1 MQIMAVTFDNKVR
14 INNMT
19 ESESPQLPMDMIIHI
34 LSYLSTSDRMS
45 ARLVSQTWREAS
57 LAMKFV
63 DQEALVLG
71 RPRSDNL
78 NPVLDM
84 LQHSTRPFYHFIFKE
99 VELKRNIPIWDQYGP
114 RMKSLVLL
122 CCDLSEK
129 TLVEILKCCTSLQ
142 ILRINACRE
151 CLMSGRL
158 LEDENDVKELSETF
172 KNLKE
177 LSLGYNRFLSDALF
191 NRLVAICPN
200 LESLSLMG
208 CQISF
213 HCGLYKKFY
222 PQNRITVP
230 NASKSVLTFLNT
242 LHYLK
247 QQAHKL
253 KHLNF
258 GYTLIDGTALATL
271 SNLEDLKLESLMLQ
285 GCYQLTIE
293 GIKGLTQ
300 HQTSLKILDISFC
313 VRITDASLLCICK
326 NLTKLETFK
335 VRRCRAITD
344 SGVHY
349 IQLLRNLKELDIS
362 ENEQLTGNCI
372 SHGLCSDSKMVNSNL
387 EENFDSENINF
398 CSETEDYNMEKTR
411 QKRNLQIVSA
421 NALHLHEESIECIS
435 RCFPNLRQLEL
446 SYCFSGVTD
455 KTIQMIFKELV
466 HLQILKISHCD
477 KVSDAGLTGMGAGN
491 QQCVENIQIVY
502 EPEFTECK
510 HRISLRSKAEEEIVR
525 DADRKREVM
534 KLCETVSRPLDFK
547 TCSGFSLI
555 RLKGL
560 RELDLSGCNRITDVS
575 LKHAFAFS
583 ELRVLNLSQCQQVT
597 HVGLDYLSRN
607 NPAIEDLN
615 LNQCHNISDIGIS
628 YLVQR
633 LFRLKRLYI
642 QGCSQ
647 LTDHTLDSIKLYCK
661 SLHYLDTRY
670 CRGMSVAALECL
682 THLYVDWFKHVGD
695 IVSPENEI
703 PPPPAPPLP
712 SLPSLP

>member
-1 MQIMAVTFDNKVR
+1 VTITSDNKAR
-14 INNMT
+14 IHNMT
-19 ESESPQLPMDMIIHI
+19 DLESIHLPIDIIIHI
-34 LSYLSTSDRMS
+34 LSYLPTSDRMS
-45 ARLVSQTWREAS
+45 ARLVSHSWREAS

-71 RPRSDNL
+71 RPRAYNL
-78 NPVLDM
+78 CRIM
-84 LQHSTRPFYHFIFKE
+84 EILQHSTRPFYHFVFRE
-99 VELKRNIPIWDQYGP
+99 VELKKNMPVWDQYGP
-114 RMKSLVLL
+114 HMKSLVLL

-129 TLVEILKCCTSLQ
+129 TLVEILKYCSSLKV
-142 ILRINACRE
+142 LRINACRE

-158 LEDENDVKELSETF
+158 LEDENDIKELSETF
-172 KNLKE
+172 QNLQE

-191 NRLVAICPN
+191 NRLVSICLN
-200 LESLSLMG
+200 LKSLSLMG

-213 HCGLYKKFY
+213 HSGLYKKFY
-222 PQNRITVP
+222 PRNRITLP
-230 NASKSVLTFLNT
+230 EASNSVLTFLNT

-247 QQAHKL
+247 RQAHKL

-271 SNLEDLKLESLMLQ
+271 SSVEDLKLESLMLQ

-300 HQTSLKILDISFC
+300 HQTSLKVLDLSFC

-326 NLTKLETFK
+326 NLTKLETLRIK
-335 VRRCRAITD
+335 RCRAVTD
-344 SGVHY
+344 TGVQY
-349 IQLLRNLKELDIS
+349 IRLLENLKELDIS
-362 ENEQLTGNCI
+362 EDEQLTGDCI
-372 SHGLCSDSKMVNSNL
+372 THGLY
-387 EENFDSENINF
+387 
-398 CSETEDYNMEKTR
+398 EDYDMEKIV
-411 QKRNLQIVSA
+411 QKRNMQIFSA
-421 NALHLHEESIECIS
+421 NALHLHEESVECIS
-435 RCFPNLRQLEL
+435 RSFPNLRVLEL

-466 HLQILKISHCD
+466 HLQTLKISHCD
-477 KVSDAGLTGMGAGN
+477 KVSDVGLTGMGAGN
-491 QQCVENIQIVY
+491 HESVESIQVVY
-502 EPEFTECK
+502 KPEITETRL
-510 HRISLRSKAEEEIVR
+510 RISLRSRAEEEIVR

-534 KLCETVSRPLDFK
+534 NLCENVSRPLDMK
-547 TCSGFSLI
+547 TGFSLI
-555 RLKGL
+555 RLKRL

-575 LKHAFAFS
+575 LKHAFAFP
-583 ELRVLNLSQCQQVT
+583 ELKILNLSQCQQVT

-628 YLVQR
+628 YLAQR
-633 LFRLKRLYI
+633 LHRLKRLLI

-647 LTDHTLDSIKLYCK
+647 LTDHTLDSIKVYCK

-670 CRGMSVAALECL
+670 CRGMTVAGLESL
-682 THLYVDWFKHVGD
+682 THLYVDWIKHIDD

-703 PPPPAPPLP
+703 LPPPAPPLP